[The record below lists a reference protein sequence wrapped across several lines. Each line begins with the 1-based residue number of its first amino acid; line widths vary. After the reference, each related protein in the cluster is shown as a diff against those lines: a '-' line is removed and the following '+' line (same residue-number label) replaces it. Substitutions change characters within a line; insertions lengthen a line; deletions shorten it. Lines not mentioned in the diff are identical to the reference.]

1 VKNLKKY
8 KSKKKWRFV
17 HYVRA
22 LYRPAAAATT
32 ATATVTTTTTTITTT
47 STTAC
52 KRETFK
58 LFTFKHTK

>member
-1 VKNLKKY
+1 M
-8 KSKKKWRFV
+8 

-32 ATATVTTTTTTITTT
+32 ATATVTTTTTTTT

-52 KRETFK
+52 KQETFK
-58 LFTFKHTK
+58 LFTFKYTKSF